1 MKKGVESL
9 MIIISSAVIGI
20 AVAQDAFAVSVLY
33 GTRDRSKKLSYAFL
47 VSAVFA
53 MFQMLMPVLGWSVG
67 KAGSN
72 AVKGIDN
79 ILAFGILTFIGIKM
93 MIDAKTGIDTKKLD
107 GRFDFRNVLFM
118 AFATSIDAM
127 TIGIT
132 LPVAVGADN
141 FVKMLIAVLLIGGVT
156 FVICLSG
163 YLLGRRFS
171 DIDPVF
177 AQTVGGIIL
186 IVLGIKT
193 MIIS

>member
-1 MKKGVESL
+1 ML
-9 MIIISSAVIGI
+9 IISSAVIGI

-33 GTRDRSKKLSYAFL
+33 GTRDRSKRLSYAFL

-107 GRFDFRNVLFM
+107 GRFEFRTVLFM

-127 TIGIT
+127 TVGIT
-132 LPVAVGADN
+132 LPVAIGADN
-141 FVKMLIAVLLIGGVT
+141 FIKMLTAVLIIGAVT
-156 FVICLSG
+156 FIVCLSG
-163 YLLGRRFS
+163 YLLGRKFS
-171 DIDPVF
+171 GIDPVF